1 MANETMEQGYV
12 PQPEAAKPHVN
23 NDEKHVS
30 SEPVVVFSAEDEKLL
45 HDISTTTFVVPVPAS
60 AKRLMGKRTSSQRQK
75 GGKGDGQ
82 VFTIETVPR
91 NMFKPKMS
99 SGTILSV
106 DQDVL
111 LQAWFTTSVTV
122 ATFSALGFTIGAL
135 DQISPLTALFD
146 QYRIKEVEV
155 WIVPQLDA
163 SISVPQSNFATV
175 IDYDD
180 TNTLTTY
187 AQALDY
193 VNCVTA
199 NGAMAHYRRFVPHVA
214 AAAYSG
220 AFTSFMNVTAPW
232 IDAASSGVIHYG
244 IKAASTVGTKVCVY
258 DATYRLHTQ
267 WRNLR

>member
-1 MANETMEQGYV
+1 M
-12 PQPEAAKPHVN
+12 AKPHVN

-45 HDISTTTFVVPVPAS
+45 HDISISTFIVPVPAF
-60 AKRLMGKRTSSQRQK
+60 AKRLMGKRTSSQSQK

-82 VFTIETVPR
+82 VFTIETIPR
-91 NMFKPKMS
+91 NMFKPKQS
-99 SGTILSV
+99 SNAIFSI

-122 ATFSALGFTIGAL
+122 ATFSAVGFVISAL
-135 DQISPLTALFD
+135 DQFSTLAALFD
-146 QYRIKEVEV
+146 QYRIREIEV

-180 TNTLTTY
+180 SNLLTTY

-193 VNCVTA
+193 VNCVST

-244 IKAASTVGTKVCVY
+244 IKAASTAGTKTCVY
-258 DATYRLHTQ
+258 DLTYRIHSQ
-267 WRNLR
+267 WRNVR